1 MAPTRAS
8 SPGSG
13 NGPPPRPEAGTRRF
27 RRAFSGLV
35 AVVIVATLG
44 IAGLRWYSAFRLL
57 SGQAGTTSAGPVILV
72 VIDTLRA
79 DRLPIY
85 GYQAGRAPALT
96 AFAREAV
103 VFDRAYAHAPQTLPS
118 HASMFTGRLP
128 FEHKVRDNL
137 GFTLGAGT
145 PTLAEMF
152 RSSGY
157 RTGGF
162 VSAYV
167 LRPETGISQ
176 GFDVYD
182 ATFPPMAADR
192 SVAQVQRPGP
202 QTLAAAEAW
211 LGSLTSDR
219 LFLFL
224 HLYEPHKPYRPP
236 ERFADLGAYDGEVAF
251 ADEIVGTLFAN
262 LKKRGW
268 YDTATIAV
276 LADHG
281 EGLGDHI
288 EEEHGLFLYDEVIR
302 VPWIMRLPR
311 AQSAG
316 RRVKDPVQHIDLLPT
331 FAALT
336 GLTAPPGL
344 RGRDLSVAL
353 FDRGALPAQGIYAEA
368 LYPRYH
374 FGWSELLSL
383 TDDRYRYIKAPRE
396 ELYDLER
403 DPGERANIAAERVQS
418 ATALRSALEA
428 LVAGRDVEAPSAV
441 SDEDRQRL
449 AALGYVGTQSSSS
462 SGGRRGEA
470 RADPKDKAPLLRT
483 YRQAVERISEGRL
496 EEGTRLLRNILDED
510 PAMTD
515 VWSQYAAALGRL
527 GRFHE
532 AFDAYAHVIKL
543 QPDEPNGPLGAS
555 SMLLALNRPEEA
567 RAHAEL
573 ALASAPSQAHQAI
586 ALIEVA
592 RKRDD
597 EAVRQA
603 ELAAAADPG
612 LPMPA
617 FIRGTI
623 AYNNQQY
630 DRALGLLLEA
640 QKGYAQRSA
649 QARDLHFMIGDALA
663 RLERY
668 QEAEPYLKEEVRL
681 YPQHVRARAGLALL
695 YQSMGRGADA
705 ERTLV
710 DLVRDVPSREASDTA
725 ARVWR
730 MFGRPDRAAAVEA
743 EALGRRRS
751 Q

>member
-1 MAPTRAS
+1 MAPTRA
-8 SPGSG
+8 
-13 NGPPPRPEAGTRRF
+13 TR
-27 RRAFSGLV
+27 ANPSNKALPGLV
-35 AVVIVATLG
+35 AAVVLGALG
-44 IAGLRWYSAFRLL
+44 IAGLWWYWAVSPS
-57 SGQAGTTSAGPVILV
+57 SGQALRLGAGPVILV

-79 DRLPIY
+79 DRLPVY
-85 GYQAGRAPALT
+85 GYQAGRAPGLA

-118 HASMFTGRLP
+118 HVSMFTGRLP

-137 GFTLGAGT
+137 GFTLEAGT

-152 RSSGY
+152 RSAGY
-157 RTGGF
+157 KTGGF

-167 LRPETGISQ
+167 LRPETGVSK

-182 ATFPPMAADR
+182 ATFPAVAADR

-219 LFLFL
+219 FFLFL

-236 ERFADLGAYDGEVAF
+236 ERFADLAAYDGEVAF
-251 ADEIVGTLFAN
+251 ADEVVGTLFAS
-262 LKKRGW
+262 LKARGW

-302 VPWIMRLPR
+302 VPWIVRLPR

-331 FAALT
+331 FAALA
-336 GLTAPPGL
+336 GLAAPPGL

-353 FDRGALPAQGIYAEA
+353 FDRGALPPQGIYAEA

-383 TDDRYRYIKAPRE
+383 TDDRFRYIKAPRE

-403 DPGERANIAAERVQS
+403 DPGERMNIAAERGQS

-428 LVAGRDVEAPSAV
+428 LVAGRDLDAPSAV
-441 SDEDRQRL
+441 SAEDRQRL

-462 SGGRRGEA
+462 GRGGEA
-470 RADPKDKAPLLRT
+470 RADPKDKAPLLRS
-483 YRQAVERISEGRL
+483 YRQAVERIGDGRL
-496 EEGTRLLRNILDED
+496 EEGTRLLRVILDED

-527 GRFHE
+527 GRFQE
-532 AFDAYAHVIKL
+532 AFDAYAHVIAL

-555 SMLLALNRPEEA
+555 SMLLALNRPDQA

-573 ALASAPSQAHQAI
+573 ALARAPSQAHQAI
-586 ALIEVA
+586 ALIEVT

-597 EAVRQA
+597 EAIRQA

-630 DRALGLLLEA
+630 DRALGFLLEA
-640 QKGYAQRSA
+640 RKGYAQRSA
-649 QARDLHFMIGDALA
+649 QARDLYFMIGDSLA

-695 YQSMGRGADA
+695 YQSTSRSAEA
-705 ERTLV
+705 ERALEE
-710 DLVRDVPSREASDTA
+710 LVRDVPSREASDTA

-730 MFGRPDRAAAVEA
+730 MFGRNDRAAAVEA
-743 EALGRRRS
+743 EARGRRRS

>member
-1 MAPTRAS
+1 MTAKSENRSAVKS
-8 SPGSG
+8 
-13 NGPPPRPEAGTRRF
+13 GPPPTPGRRGRRGTR
-27 RRAFSGLV
+27 AVAGLLG
-35 AVVIVATLG
+35 VVIIG
-44 IAGLRWYSAFRLL
+44 AGLLCWWLWGYS
-57 SGQAGTTSAGPVILV
+57 SAGSISGGPVVLV

-79 DRLPIY
+79 DRLPVY
-85 GYQAGRAPALT
+85 GYSAGRAPALT
-96 AFAREAV
+96 AFAQDAV

-137 GFTLGAGT
+137 GFTLREGT
-145 PTLAEMF
+145 PTLAALL

-157 RTGGF
+157 KTGGF

-167 LRPETGISQ
+167 LRAETGIAQ

-182 ATFPPMAADR
+182 ATFPAMAADR
-192 SVAQVQRPGP
+192 SAAQVQRSGP

-211 LGSLTSDR
+211 LGAQTSDR
-219 LFLFL
+219 FFLFL

-236 ERFADLGAYDGEVAF
+236 DRFADLAAYDGEVAF
-251 ADEIVGTLFAN
+251 ADEIVGTLFAS
-262 LKKRGW
+262 LKTRGW
-268 YDTATIAV
+268 YDKATIVV

-331 FAALT
+331 LAALA
-336 GLTAPPGL
+336 GLAVPPDL

-353 FDRGALPAQGIYAEA
+353 FGRGSLAPQGMYAEA

-403 DPGERANIAAERVQS
+403 DPGERTNIAGERRQA
-418 ATALRSALEA
+418 ATALRSALDA
-428 LVAGRDVEAPSAV
+428 LVAGRAIDAPSAV
-441 SDEDRQRL
+441 SDDDRQRL
-449 AALGYVGTQSSSS
+449 AALGYVGTQSSTAGTPDES
-462 SGGRRGEA
+462 RP
-470 RADPKDKAPLLRT
+470 DPKDKAPILRT
-483 YRQAVERISEGRL
+483 YRQAVALLGDGRL
-496 EEGTRLLRNILDED
+496 GEGARLLRAILDDD

-527 GRFHE
+527 GRYQE
-532 AFDAYAHVIKL
+532 AFAAYGHVIQL

-555 SMLLALNRPEEA
+555 SMLLALNRPGEA
-567 RAHAEL
+567 YTHAEL
-573 ALASAPSQAHQAI
+573 ALKSAPSQAHQAL
-586 ALIEVA
+586 ALIEVT
-592 RKRDD
+592 RKRDG
-597 EAVRQA
+597 EALRQA
-603 ELAAAADPG
+603 ELAAAVDPG

-630 DRALGLLLEA
+630 DQALGFLLEA
-640 QKGYAQRSA
+640 RKGYAQRSA
-649 QARDLHFMIGDALA
+649 QARDLYFMIGDSLA

-668 QEAEPYLKEEVRL
+668 PEAEPYLEEEVRL
-681 YPQHVRARAGLALL
+681 YPQHVRARAGLAML
-695 YQSMGRGADA
+695 YQSMGRGDEA
-705 ERTLV
+705 ERALAA
-710 DLVRDVPSREASDTA
+710 LVRDVPSRQASDTA
-725 ARVWR
+725 ASVWR
-730 MFGRPDRAAAVEA
+730 MFGRPERAAAVEA
-743 EALGRRRS
+743 EARRRR
-751 Q
+751 